1 MIAALTGIGLAISAG
16 LNAFIPLIS
25 FGLIARYTAF
35 VTLPPGWEWLSD
47 GWFLILLS
55 VLVVAD
61 FLADKIPVVDN
72 LLDVVHTVIRPTS
85 GGIAFSAGF
94 GSRTIT
100 STEAVSTTAGK
111 AFGIFLIGLLLALAV
126 HVLKAMLRAAIN
138 LTTSGLGGPIA
149 STLEDLGAMSLA
161 LSAAI
166 APVAVVV
173 LLLAFVLGLRWLWR
187 RRYARG
193 RGRLPSG

>member
-25 FGLIARYTAF
+25 FGVIARYTTL
-35 VTLPPGWEWLSD
+35 VTLPPGWQWLSE
-47 GWFLILLS
+47 GWFLLILS

-61 FLADKIPVVDN
+61 FLADKIPLVDH

-85 GGIAFSAGF
+85 GGIVFSAGF
-94 GSRTIT
+94 GSRTLTPAET
-100 STEAVSTTAGK
+100 SAATPGK

-126 HVLKAMLRAAIN
+126 HVAKAMLRAAIN
-138 LTTSGLGGPIA
+138 LTTSGIGAPIA
-149 STLEDLGAMSLA
+149 STLEDLASTSLA

-166 APVAVVV
+166 APIAVIAV
-173 LLLAFVLGLRWLWR
+173 LLAFAFGLRWLWR
-187 RRYARG
+187 RRYIRARG
-193 RGRLPSG
+193 SAPNR